1 MPHREELDNCEVLA
15 VHQLNIAF
23 QEERQFIP
31 AVQNLS
37 FSLRRGETL
46 AIVGESGSGKSVTAL
61 ALMRLLEQTGGQ
73 VTSERMLLRRRNRQ
87 VIDLNELS
95 ASQMQGVRG
104 ADIAMIFQ
112 EPMTSL
118 NPVFPVGE
126 QIAESIRLH
135 QGLSGDEALNEAKR
149 MLELVRIP
157 EAHAILSR
165 YPHQLSGG
173 QRQRVALARS
183 LAKRPKLLLLD
194 EPMGALDKKLRDRMQ
209 LEVVD
214 ILERVGV
221 TCVMVTHDQEEAM
234 TMAGRIAI
242 MNRGKFVQIGEP
254 EEIYEHPTTRYSAE
268 FIGSVNVFEGLLKER
283 QEDGLVIESPGL
295 VHPLKVDSDNSVVDN
310 VPVYVALRPEKIMLC
325 DEPPADGYNFAVGEV
340 VHIAYLGDLSIYHVR
355 LKSGQMLSAQLQN
368 EHRYRKGQPTWGDE
382 VSLCW
387 DADSCVVLT
396 V

>member
-1 MPHREELDNCEVLA
+1 MSMVDTAPGKIQVRDLNFYYGKFHALKNINLDIAKNQVTAFIGPSGCGKSTLLRMLAGFEQPTTGQIMLDGVDLAHVPPYLRPINMMFQSYALFPHMTVE
-15 VHQLNIAF
+15 QNIAF
-23 QEERQFIP
+23 GLKQDKLPKAEIASRVSEMLGLVHMQEF
-31 AVQNLS
+31 
-37 FSLRRGETL
+37 
-46 AIVGESGSGKSVTAL
+46 
-61 ALMRLLEQTGGQ
+61 
-73 VTSERMLLRRRNRQ
+73 
-87 VIDLNELS
+87 
-95 ASQMQGVRG
+95 
-104 ADIAMIFQ
+104 
-112 EPMTSL
+112 
-118 NPVFPVGE
+118 
-126 QIAESIRLH
+126 
-135 QGLSGDEALNEAKR
+135 AKR
-149 MLELVRIP
+149 K
-157 EAHAILSR
+157 
-165 YPHQLSGG
+165 PHQLSGG

-295 VHPLKVDSDNSVVDN
+295 VHPLKVDADASVVDN

-325 DEPPADGYNFAVGEV
+325 EAPPPEGYNFAVGEV
-340 VHIAYLGDLSIYHVR
+340 VHIAYLGDLSVYHVR

-368 EHRYRKGQPTWGDE
+368 EHRYRKGLPTWGDE
-382 VSLCW
+382 VRLCW